1 MAEETFSWQS
11 LANKFE
17 RCIWSMDIPTLM
29 WALERF
35 LKDEVHGEAFERLS
49 TAVAKVLASEKDGDV
64 SAVRVAYVAA
74 QTEAN
79 TVAESLKGHRAHEW
93 ATSLVRRLEEGYI
106 WFQMSKKVEK
116 TGSAS
121 LREFVNLP
129 A

>member
-1 MAEETFSWQS
+1 
-11 LANKFE
+11 
-17 RCIWSMDIPTLM
+17 MDTPTLV

-35 LKDEVHGEAFERLS
+35 LKKDEVRGEAFERLS
-49 TAVAKVLASEKDGDV
+49 AAVAKVLASEKDGDV
-64 SAVRVAYVAA
+64 SAVRAAYVAA
-74 QTEAN
+74 QTEASA
-79 TVAESLKGHRAHEW
+79 VAKSLEGHRAHEW

-106 WFQMSKKVEK
+106 WFQMCKKVEK